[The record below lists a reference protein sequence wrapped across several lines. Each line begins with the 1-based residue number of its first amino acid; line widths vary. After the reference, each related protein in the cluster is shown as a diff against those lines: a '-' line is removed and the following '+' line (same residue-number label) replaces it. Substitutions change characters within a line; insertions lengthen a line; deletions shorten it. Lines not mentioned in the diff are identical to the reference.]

1 MSFTVDQIYRH
12 VFVVFPEQF
21 PVHSCRISNPA
32 DFLKITLWINAIKE
46 VSGR

>member
-32 DFLKITLWINAIKE
+32 DFLILNNF
-46 VSGR
+46 VD